1 MKNASRIM
9 DTVGMVFNIIGLV
22 LVLIGA
28 ILFGVVAFNQDLI
41 NKIAQDSSQTAD
53 FVKNI
58 VLVYFI
64 FLCVEL
70 VVEAL
75 VLVVAIKA
83 LKNLKED
90 NGRIA
95 SHVMLIVIGIVGF
108 DIFYL
113 LGGIFGVVAANQDK

>member
-28 ILFGVVAFNQDLI
+28 ILFGVVTFNQDLI

-75 VLVVAIKA
+75 ILVVAIKA

>member
-1 MKNASRIM
+1 M

>member
-28 ILFGVVAFNQDLI
+28 ILFGVVTFNQDLV

-75 VLVVAIKA
+75 ILVVAIKA